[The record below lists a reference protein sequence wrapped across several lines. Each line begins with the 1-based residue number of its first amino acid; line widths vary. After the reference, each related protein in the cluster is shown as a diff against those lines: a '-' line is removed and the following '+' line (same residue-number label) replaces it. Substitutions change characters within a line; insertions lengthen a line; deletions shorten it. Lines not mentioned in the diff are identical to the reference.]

1 MTNAMIF
8 LHVLGSLALGFYIV
22 LPFVVGRV
30 NSLSLPAQEGTVSA
44 VRTLNR
50 FGQYG
55 LILQF
60 LTGGYLISK
69 ADYST
74 TWIVV
79 VIVLFLAAGALS
91 GIIGKPLRLAVEG
104 IRAKNEVTDHIGKV
118 RTLSSVLAI
127 VIVVIV
133 YFMVFRFVI

>member
-30 NSLSLPAQEGTVSA
+30 GSLSLPAQEGTVSA

-69 ADYST
+69 GNYSV
-74 TWIVV
+74 TWMVV

-91 GIIGKPLRLAVEG
+91 GIISKPLRLAGEA
-104 IRAKNEVTDHIGKV
+104 IRAKKEATDHIGKI

-127 VIVVIV
+127 VMIVIV
-133 YFMVFRFVI
+133 YFMVFRYVI